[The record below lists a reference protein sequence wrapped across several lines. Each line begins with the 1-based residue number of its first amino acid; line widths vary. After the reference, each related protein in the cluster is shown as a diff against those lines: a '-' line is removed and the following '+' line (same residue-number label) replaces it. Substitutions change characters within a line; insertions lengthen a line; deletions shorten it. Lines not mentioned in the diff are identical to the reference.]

1 MAWVT
6 NMNEGTLRTIS
17 WNPERGNFDSTQGFD
32 FAQVDAAVPLEIY
45 FNADGSEMHVTT
57 SNPGKMH
64 FFELGDGGKTATHVK
79 AIDTAG
85 GAHHV
90 AYTKDGRYAFVQ
102 NSFINLPGMRDGSIS
117 VVDLASKEVIG
128 SWDTLKNAG
137 FNPNSIVLLGEWND
151 LMGH

>member
-1 MAWVT
+1 
-6 NMNEGTLRTIS
+6 
-17 WNPERGNFDSTQGFD
+17 
-32 FAQVDAAVPLEIY
+32 
-45 FNADGSEMHVTT
+45 
-57 SNPGKMH
+57 
-64 FFELGDGGKTATHVK
+64 
-79 AIDTAG
+79 
-85 GAHHV
+85 V